1 MGCLP
6 RGTLFYNKDLCVCKT
21 KLSFFQIYFLK
32 IAIHIF
38 CVDSSWIIQH
48 FKVLH
53 WSSKGTTEINFFDN
67 LGQFCQNAL
76 QMKFFT
82 LLIILIPGCIWT
94 SQSLKIRQFESA
106 PLCYV
111 DQLRDISYWRYF
123 QGSSIWTEC
132 HAIWY
137 GHAPPPSWCFVH
149 LQHP

>member
-21 KLSFFQIYFLK
+21 KLSFFQIYSLN

-38 CVDSSWIIQH
+38 CVDSRWIIQQ

-53 WSSKGTTEINFFDN
+53 WSSKGNDRDKLLWQFGSILPKCTADEIFHPADHHYPWLHVKIAILKNTPVWIHTFMLRWPTTQD
-67 LGQFCQNAL
+67 GH
-76 QMKFFT
+76 
-82 LLIILIPGCIWT
+82 
-94 SQSLKIRQFESA
+94 
-106 PLCYV
+106 
-111 DQLRDISYWRYF
+111 WRYF
-123 QGSSIWTEC
+123 QGSPIWTEC

-137 GHAPPPSWCFVH
+137 GQAAPPSWCFVH